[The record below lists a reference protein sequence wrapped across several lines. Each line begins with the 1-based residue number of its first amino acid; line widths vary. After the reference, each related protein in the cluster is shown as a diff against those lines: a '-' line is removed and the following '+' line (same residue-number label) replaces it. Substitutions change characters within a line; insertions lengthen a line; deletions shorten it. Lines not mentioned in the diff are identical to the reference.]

1 MVRLRMFASALSILT
16 LLVTLLAWLQG
27 GSWITVLALVL
38 GAACL
43 AAVAPF
49 DAPSPRERW
58 RVVIA
63 CGAYTLAVAAAA
75 VVAQRAEAKVIVML
89 PTVLLVL
96 AGVSL
101 AFWAI
106 ATRKR
111 RRIPASRRYYDF

>member
-27 GSWITVLALVL
+27 GSWITLVALVL
-38 GAACL
+38 AAACL
-43 AAVAPF
+43 AIVAPF

-63 CGAYTLAVAAAA
+63 CGAYSIAAAAA
-75 VVAQRAEAKVIVML
+75 VVAAQRVESKITVMVPIV
-89 PTVLLVL
+89 VLVL

>member
-16 LLVTLLAWLQG
+16 LLVTLLAWFQG
-27 GSWITVLALVL
+27 GSWITLVALVL

-43 AAVAPF
+43 AVVAPF

-63 CGAYTLAVAAAA
+63 CGVYSIAVAAA
-75 VVAQRAEAKVIVML
+75 VVAAQRVESKVTVMV
-89 PTVLLVL
+89 PIVLLLL
-96 AGVSL
+96 AGVSCT
-101 AFWAI
+101 FWAI